1 MSIVSSDGARVFGE
15 ILVRVVAWVY
25 EALRASIARAL
36 AFLGSLGLPASEG
49 LSMIILFSLGFIL
62 GALFP
67 GLRRLVIA
75 SIAILAGIWILGVA
89 LYSYANA
96 R

>member
-1 MSIVSSDGARVFGE
+1 
-15 ILVRVVAWVY
+15 
-25 EALRASIARAL
+25 
-36 AFLGSLGLPASEG
+36 
-49 LSMIILFSLGFIL
+49 MIIVFSLGFIL

>member
-1 MSIVSSDGARVFGE
+1 MSIVSSDDARVVGE
-15 ILVRVVAWVY
+15 MLVRVVAWVY
-25 EALRASIARAL
+25 EALRASVVRAL